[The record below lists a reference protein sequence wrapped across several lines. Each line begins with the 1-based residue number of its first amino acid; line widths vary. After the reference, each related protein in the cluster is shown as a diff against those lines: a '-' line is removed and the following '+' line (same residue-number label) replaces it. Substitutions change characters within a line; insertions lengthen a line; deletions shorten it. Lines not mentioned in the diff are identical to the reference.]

1 MTDECGK
8 DFTSKFGLQYHTK
21 SAHWRIKDYACR
33 ECDYTTSL
41 ISSLNRHTKLIH
53 SDGSKNIKCPKCLN
67 TFALS
72 HSLKVHLK
80 RAHEKLKDM
89 VCLLCDFSTYTRG
102 ELNMHVRKKHLTAIK
117 NVFQCEEC
125 SYNTEQKTTLERHK
139 KCVHKKEKDLIC
151 MECNKAFALRQEL
164 VGRVRKGI
172 STKHINSLATF
183 VKGTYPQPRVSQII

>member
-1 MTDECGK
+1 
-8 DFTSKFGLQYHTK
+8 
-21 SAHWRIKDYACR
+21 
-33 ECDYTTSL
+33 
-41 ISSLNRHTKLIH
+41 
-53 SDGSKNIKCPKCLN
+53 
-67 TFALS
+67 
-72 HSLKVHLK
+72 
-80 RAHEKLKDM
+80 
-89 VCLLCDFSTYTRG
+89 
-102 ELNMHVRKKHLTAIK
+102 MHVRKKHLTAIK

-164 VGRVRKGI
+164 VGHVRKGI